1 MMSIGTV
8 DSPFPT
14 SMTFTPSKC
23 WVALTRVRLTPVP
36 ELSHAVTVTVA
47 LACTESVALLAER
60 VAVFGY
66 VPALEASVAELTWTV
81 ALAPGERLPKAQ
93 ESVCDGTEPLIEH
106 VPGPLYAGLI
116 DHDTP
121 VPPGSGSS
129 SDTAVAVA
137 VPAAA
142 LLLAVTVNP
151 IGEPVV
157 TVDASAV
164 LVIDKAGACAG
175 ITVKL
180 PLLVAVPPSVVTL
193 TAPLV
198 APTGTF
204 A

>member
-1 MMSIGTV
+1 MVAAAPSGGLGTGTPAASTATEGCANPGTAGSQLMSIGTV

-93 ESVCDGTEPLIEH
+93 ESV
-106 VPGPLYAGLI
+106 
-116 DHDTP
+116 
-121 VPPGSGSS
+121 
-129 SDTAVAVA
+129 
-137 VPAAA
+137 
-142 LLLAVTVNP
+142 
-151 IGEPVV
+151 
-157 TVDASAV
+157 
-164 LVIDKAGACAG
+164 
-175 ITVKL
+175 
-180 PLLVAVPPSVVTL
+180 
-193 TAPLV
+193 
-198 APTGTF
+198 
-204 A
+204 